1 MIFSEKLQ
9 LTRKSKGLTQERL
22 ADILCVSRQ
31 AVAKWESGQAYPD
44 IANLI
49 RLSEI
54 FLVTVDYLVKDD
66 ECQKNKVSLPADH
79 LEITDFLI
87 RAKKKTYAGKGAESE
102 STRPCSHDLRYS
114 EGNLLYIDTYLG
126 GELFSGEEAVWVKNQ
141 PVYAMNYSG
150 KVLDD
155 TFSGDFLKAALLLV
169 PEEKPFRG
177 PKVFQEQN
185 YLYHCS
191 SNGTSDWF
199 QGYEEIYYDQNKV
212 YECYFH
218 GGAIK

>member
-9 LTRKSKGLTQERL
+9 LIRKSKGLTQEAL

-44 IANLI
+44 ISNLI
-49 RLSEI
+49 RLSEK
-54 FLVTVDYLVKDD
+54 FMVTVDYLVKDE
-66 ECQKNKVSLPADH
+66 ECQKNKVLLPGDQHKIAN
-79 LEITDFLI
+79 FLI
-87 RAKKKTYAGKGAESE
+87 CAKRKTYAGKGAEAE

-114 EGNLLYIDTYLG
+114 EDNLLYIDTYLG
-126 GELFSGEEAVWVKNQ
+126 GELFSGQEAVWVNNR

-169 PEEKPFRG
+169 PEEMPFRG
-177 PKVFQEQN
+177 PKVFQDQD

-191 SNGTSDWF
+191 VNGTLDWF
-199 QGYEEIYYDQNKV
+199 QGYEEIYCCQCKV

-218 GGAIK
+218 GGAVK